1 MNLPIYLLKYIIRI
15 SCNYINKIGFNN
27 YSFKK
32 NEIYQLKKSISLTCW
47 TFFKTMSLNLS
58 VLLICNQINGNQEIK
73 KVSRIF
79 DSGNE
84 KQKYQLLKR
93 ENINS
98 IGFIY
103 HYKFNNFTDLASLNQ
118 EIQLFENLNK
128 IVIDRCD
135 LNVIKQIEFGNIK
148 IQDYYLSNYSTNI
161 PISLAKNVKEIE
173 NLSIA
178 PNNLSNLIFDFFM
191 KGDIKIKRILEMDYH
206 SSSQIPFEELLPS
219 KALTCVK
226 NYDLLILTI
235 KDLYY
240 LLKNSPNLK
249 RLSFYICFDNLIYQ
263 LTNKKTLPCKCSLVN
278 DGAGAGDHGGT
289 NNYHEYFDQT
299 WKNENDDEDI
309 DQFKFYWDFIS
320 NEIKN
325 HKKLSFLKI
334 VNKCLINQDS
344 GSSNY
349 QKESSFPIEFIEKFS
364 YPFKMNNSIKA
375 VVFNGFHTPEIYE
388 KIIINGNKSI
398 FNYHS
403 EFLDHTFQKRIEYK
417 ESIENLLSKNH
428 HIKYFS
434 LRDKDNNNLLLNY
447 SK

>member
-15 SCNYINKIGFNN
+15 ACNYINKISNN

-32 NEIYQLKKSISLTCW
+32 NEIDQLKKSISLTCW

-58 VLLICNQINGNQEIK
+58 VLIICNQSNGNQEIK
-73 KVSRIF
+73 KISRIND
-79 DSGNE
+79 DSDNE

-98 IGFIY
+98 INFIY

-118 EIQLFENLNK
+118 EIKLFDNLIK

-148 IQDYYLSNYSTNI
+148 IQDYYLSNHSTNI
-161 PISLAKNVKEIE
+161 PISLAKNVKEIA

-178 PNNLSNLIFDFFM
+178 PNNLSNLIIDFF
-191 KGDIKIKRILEMDYH
+191 KGGIKVKRILEIDYY
-206 SSSQIPFEELLPS
+206 SPCQIPFEELLPS
-219 KALTCVK
+219 KVLTCVK
-226 NYDLLILTI
+226 NYDLVILTI

-263 LTNKKTLPCKCSLVN
+263 LTNKKTLPCKCSGVK
-278 DGAGAGDHGGT
+278 DGASGSGAG
-289 NNYHEYFDQT
+289 HEYFDQA
-299 WKNENDDEDI
+299 WNENNSSNDDEDI

-334 VNKCLINQDS
+334 VNKCLINHDS
-344 GSSNY
+344 GSNY
-349 QKESSFPIEFIEKFS
+349 QKESSFPQEFIEKFS
-364 YPFKMNNSIKA
+364 YPFKINNSIKA
-375 VVFNGFHTPEIYE
+375 VMFNGFHTPEIYE

-398 FNYHS
+398 FHYHS
-403 EFLDHTFQKRIEYK
+403 EFLDHTFQKKIEYK

-428 HIKYFS
+428 HIKYF
-434 LRDKDNNNLLLNY
+434 LLKDKENNNYLLNY

>member
-15 SCNYINKIGFNN
+15 ACNYINKISND

-32 NEIYQLKKSISLTCW
+32 NEICQLKKSISLTCW

-58 VLLICNQINGNQEIK
+58 VLIICNQTNGNQEIK
-73 KVSRIF
+73 KVSRIL
-79 DSGNE
+79 DSSNE

-93 ENINS
+93 ENITS

-103 HYKFNNFTDLASLNQ
+103 HYIFNNFTDLASLNQ

-148 IQDYYLSNYSTNI
+148 IQDYYFSNHSTNI
-161 PISLAKNVKEIE
+161 PFSLATNVKEIA

-178 PNNLSNLIFDFFM
+178 PNNLSNLIIDFFM
-191 KGDIKIKRILEMDYH
+191 KGDIKVKRILEIDYH
-206 SSSQIPFEELLPS
+206 SPCQIPFEELLPS

-240 LLKNSPNLK
+240 LLKNSPNIK

-263 LTNKKTLPCKCSLVN
+263 FTNKKTLPCKCSGVN
-278 DGAGAGDHGGT
+278 DDADGGT
-289 NNYHEYFDQT
+289 NINDQYFDQT
-299 WKNENDDEDI
+299 WENNNSDDEVI

-334 VNKCLINQDS
+334 VNKCLINYDS
-344 GSSNY
+344 GSNY
-349 QKESSFPIEFIEKFS
+349 QKESSFPEEFIEKFS
-364 YPFKMNNSIKA
+364 YPFKMNNSIKT

-403 EFLDHTFQKRIEYK
+403 EFLDNTFQKKIEYK

-434 LRDKDNNNLLLNY
+434 LKDNNNYLLNY
-447 SK
+447 SKKIIK